1 MAVNDFRTHLSHIC
15 RACLFLYHFVKLRG
29 SLFRCT
35 HTHTAKSQL
44 LSLTSRCCPQ
54 TSAIELLVLHRSEP
68 RPWVSQVFQ
77 LLAQHELPLQAP
89 GV

>member
-1 MAVNDFRTHLSHIC
+1 MILGYIEVIFAGLAYFFTILLKCVD
-15 RACLFLYHFVKLRG
+15 LF
-29 SLFRCT
+29 SSA
-35 HTHTAKSQL
+35 HTQMHTAKSQL

-68 RPWVSQVFQ
+68 RLWVSQVFQ
-77 LLAQHELPLQAP
+77 LLAQHELPLQAL